1 MVADTKDQM
10 SKWWETMNETFRMTM
25 DNGRRVSESMAR
37 LMGEAWR
44 TPWNPDDCA
53 SHTDRVARQW
63 TPLMQKNFETAMESM
78 DVGYRAGV
86 GLMKTAFNATKDI
99 NKDNVQDKTR
109 LMWDASFDA
118 LRTGAE
124 ASGKCQIAAW
134 ESMADVW
141 HTACATEKAQKPTAR
156 ESK

>member
-1 MVADTKDQM
+1 
-10 SKWWETMNETFRMTM
+10 
-25 DNGRRVSESMAR
+25 
-37 LMGEAWR
+37 
-44 TPWNPDDCA
+44 
-53 SHTDRVARQW
+53 
-63 TPLMQKNFETAMESM
+63 
-78 DVGYRAGV
+78 
-86 GLMKTAFNATKDI
+86 MKTAFNATKDI

-134 ESMADVW
+134 ESMADMW
-141 HTACATEKAQKPTAR
+141 HTACATEKAQKPAAR